1 MSEELKPCP
10 FCGGE
15 AEHFGGG
22 GNHCIRCT
30 VCEVTNETLKRGSMV
45 FDAYRTA
52 EEAAAAWNAR
62 AAVTDEQF
70 ATAVHDGEAWQRVRE
85 CHAVLKSEL
94 CYLPDDPPE
103 VDEFHECSECGEVFP
118 YGPEGYCPRCGA
130 KVAAVGVMRLVTLYD
145 EEGAEG
151 IECSKCGWSEI
162 HGWGDPMP
170 GHCPGCG
177 AKVAPC

>member
-1 MSEELKPCP
+1 MSDELKPCP
-10 FCGGE
+10 FCGGKPTFVHATSE
-15 AEHFGGG
+15 DI
-22 GNHCIRCT
+22 GNGYVCRTLAVISCDHCMFDMT
-30 VCEVTNETLKRGSMV
+30 GETDEK
-45 FDAYRTA
+45 
-52 EEAAAAWNAR
+52 AAAAWNAR

-70 ATAVHDGEAWQRVRE
+70 SLAVHDGRVWQAVRE
-85 CHAVLKSEL
+85 CHAVLKSKL

-130 KVAAVGVMRLVTLYD
+130 KVAAVGIMRLVTLYD

-162 HGWGDPMP
+162 HGWDESMP

-177 AKVAPC
+177 AKVVG

>member
-1 MSEELKPCP
+1 MSDELKPCP

-62 AAVTDEQF
+62 AAVADEQF
-70 ATAVHDGEAWQRVRE
+70 SLAVNDGEAWQKVRT
-85 CHAVLKSEL
+85 CGQPRGFIPCDSDSFGSMSFAEL
-94 CYLPDDPPE
+94 WCEHCDIELDPE
-103 VDEFHECSECGEVFP
+103 WQF
-118 YGPEGYCPRCGA
+118 CPSCGA
-130 KVAAVGVMRLVTLYD
+130 KI
-145 EEGAEG
+145 EGE
-151 IECSKCGWSEI
+151 SR
-162 HGWGDPMP
+162 
-170 GHCPGCG
+170 
-177 AKVAPC
+177 

>member
-1 MSEELKPCP
+1 MNDELKPCP

-15 AEHFGGG
+15 AM
-22 GNHCIRCT
+22 
-30 VCEVTNETLKRGSMV
+30 L
-45 FDAYRTA
+45 FDAVGEMWACCKTCLASSRMHSDPIK
-52 EEAAAAWNAR
+52 AAAAWNDR

-70 ATAVHDGEAWQRVRE
+70 AMDVHDGRVWQAVRE
-85 CHAVLKSEL
+85 CHAVLKSKL

-130 KVAAVGVMRLVTLYD
+130 KVAAVGIMRLVTLYD

-162 HGWGDPMP
+162 HGWDESMP

-177 AKVAPC
+177 AKVVG

>member
-1 MSEELKPCP
+1 MSDELKPCP
-10 FCGGE
+10 WEKPGE
-15 AEHFGGG
+15 HHDLEMVDVGALVWV
-22 GNHCIRCT
+22 RCAT
-30 VCEVTNETLKRGSMV
+30 CM
-45 FDAYRTA
+45 
-52 EEAAAAWNAR
+52 AAGPCDDSREKAVAAWNAR
-62 AAVTDEQF
+62 AAVADEQF
-70 ATAVHDGEAWQRVRE
+70 AMDVHDGSVWQKVRT

-130 KVAAVGVMRLVTLYD
+130 KVAAVGIMRLVTLYD

-162 HGWGDPMP
+162 HGWDESMP

-177 AKVAPC
+177 AKVVG

>member
-1 MSEELKPCP
+1 MSDELKVCP
-10 FCGGE
+10 FCGGDARIHSKVL
-15 AEHFGGG
+15 AEGFDSGYWA
-22 GNHCIRCT
+22 
-30 VCEVTNETLKRGSMV
+30 VCDECGKGDTLPHESE
-45 FDAYRTA
+45 
-52 EEAAAAWNAR
+52 EEAAAAWNDR

-70 ATAVHDGEAWQRVRE
+70 AMDVHDGRVWQAVRE
-85 CHAVLKSEL
+85 CHAVLKSKL

-130 KVAAVGVMRLVTLYD
+130 KVAAVGIMRLITLYD

-162 HGWGDPMP
+162 HGWDESMP

-177 AKVAPC
+177 AKIEGESR